1 MSQKNIL
8 IVEDDSTF
16 LMLLKY
22 RIEDLQY
29 DVQTAQDGQTAYDL
43 IQNNHFDLVITD
55 LMMPIFSGM
64 DIMDKTK
71 NILEKNIPFIVIS
84 SAGQDEM
91 VNKAL
96 NFGAS
101 DFLCKPFGIQSL
113 LDKINMVFNN

>member
-8 IVEDDSTF
+8 IVEDDPTF

-29 DVQTAQDGQTAYDL
+29 NVQTAQDGQTAYDL

-55 LMMPIFSGM
+55 LMMPVFSGM
-64 DIMDKTK
+64 EVMDKTINVLQK
-71 NILEKNIPFIVIS
+71 KIPFVVMS

-91 VNKAL
+91 VEKAL
-96 NFGAS
+96 TNGAA
-101 DFLCKPFGIQSL
+101 DFLSKPFVINSL
-113 LDKINMVFNN
+113 IDKIKNILEL

>member
-8 IVEDDSTF
+8 IVEDDPTF

-22 RIEDLQY
+22 RIEDLQS

-55 LMMPIFSGM
+55 LMMPVFSGM
-64 DIMDKTK
+64 EVMDKTINVLQK
-71 NILEKNIPFIVIS
+71 KIPFVVMS

-91 VNKAL
+91 VEKAL
-96 NFGAS
+96 TNGAA
-101 DFLCKPFGIQSL
+101 DFLSKPFVINSL
-113 LDKINMVFNN
+113 IDKIKNILEL

>member
-8 IVEDDSTF
+8 IVEDDPTF

-22 RIEDLQY
+22 RVEDMQHH
-29 DVQTAQDGQTAYDL
+29 VKTAQDGAAAYEL

-64 DIMDKTK
+64 EIIEKTK
-71 NILEKNIPFIVIS
+71 NILEKNITFIVIS

-91 VNKAL
+91 VEKAL
-96 NFGAS
+96 NIGAS
-101 DFLCKPFGIQSL
+101 DFLSKPFGIQSL
-113 LDKINMVFNN
+113 LDKINKIFNN

>member
-8 IVEDDSTF
+8 IVEDDPTF

-55 LMMPIFSGM
+55 LMMPVFSGM
-64 DIMDKTK
+64 EVMDKTINVLQK
-71 NILEKNIPFIVIS
+71 KIPFVVMS

-91 VNKAL
+91 VEKAL
-96 NFGAS
+96 INGAT
-101 DFLCKPFGIQSL
+101 DFLSKPFGINSL
-113 LDKINMVFNN
+113 IDKIKNILEL

>member
-8 IVEDDSTF
+8 IVEDDPTF

-29 DVQTAQDGQTAYDL
+29 DVQTAQDGQAAYDL
-43 IQNNHFDLVITD
+43 IQNHHFDLVITD

-64 DIMDKTK
+64 EIIEKTK

-91 VNKAL
+91 VEKAL
-96 NFGAS
+96 NIGAS
-101 DFLCKPFGIQSL
+101 DFLSKPFGINSL
-113 LDKINMVFNN
+113 IDKIKNILEL

>member
-8 IVEDDSTF
+8 IVEDDPTF

-55 LMMPIFSGM
+55 LMMPVFSGM
-64 DIMDKTK
+64 EVMDKTINVLQK
-71 NILEKNIPFIVIS
+71 KIPFVVMS

-91 VNKAL
+91 VEKAL
-96 NFGAS
+96 TNGAA
-101 DFLCKPFGIQSL
+101 DFLSKPFGINSL
-113 LDKINMVFNN
+113 IDKIKNILEL

>member
-8 IVEDDSTF
+8 IVEDDPTF

-22 RIEDLQY
+22 RVEDMQY
-29 DVQTAQDGQTAYDL
+29 HVKTAQDGAAAYDL

-64 DIMDKTK
+64 EIIEKTK

-91 VNKAL
+91 VEKAL
-96 NFGAS
+96 NIGAS
-101 DFLCKPFGIQSL
+101 DFLSKPFGIQSL
-113 LDKINMVFNN
+113 LDKINKIFNN

>member
-8 IVEDDSTF
+8 IVEDDPTF

-55 LMMPIFSGM
+55 LMMPVFSGM
-64 DIMDKTK
+64 EVMDKTINVLQK
-71 NILEKNIPFIVIS
+71 KIPFVVMS

-91 VNKAL
+91 VEKAL
-96 NFGAS
+96 NIGAS
-101 DFLCKPFGIQSL
+101 DFLSKPFGINSL
-113 LDKINMVFNN
+113 IDKIKNILEL

>member
-8 IVEDDSTF
+8 IVEDDPTF

-55 LMMPIFSGM
+55 LMMPVFSGM
-64 DIMDKTK
+64 EVMDKTI
-71 NILEKNIPFIVIS
+71 NILQKKIPFVVMS

-91 VNKAL
+91 VEKAL
-96 NFGAS
+96 TNGAA
-101 DFLCKPFGIQSL
+101 DFLSKPFVINSL
-113 LDKINMVFNN
+113 IDKIKNILEL

>member
-1 MSQKNIL
+1 MSQKYIL
-8 IVEDDSTF
+8 IVDDDPTF

-55 LMMPIFSGM
+55 LMMPVFSGM
-64 DIMDKTK
+64 EVMDKTINVLQK
-71 NILEKNIPFIVIS
+71 KIPFVVMS

-91 VNKAL
+91 VEKAL
-96 NFGAS
+96 TNGAA
-101 DFLCKPFGIQSL
+101 DFLSKPFVINSL
-113 LDKINMVFNN
+113 IDKIKNILEL

>member
-8 IVEDDSTF
+8 IVEDDPTF
-16 LMLLKY
+16 LLLLKY
-22 RIEDLQY
+22 RIENLQY
-29 DVQTAQDGQTAYDL
+29 DVQTAQDGQTAYEL

-64 DIMDKTK
+64 DILDKTK

-91 VNKAL
+91 VEKAL
-96 NFGAS
+96 NIGAS
-101 DFLCKPFGIQSL
+101 DFLSKPFGIQSL

>member
-8 IVEDDSTF
+8 IVEDDPTF

-55 LMMPIFSGM
+55 LMMPVFSGM
-64 DIMDKTK
+64 EVMDKTINVLQK
-71 NILEKNIPFIVIS
+71 KIPFVVMS

-91 VNKAL
+91 VEKAL
-96 NFGAS
+96 TNGAA
-101 DFLCKPFGIQSL
+101 DFLSKPFVINSL
-113 LDKINMVFNN
+113 IDKIKNILEL